1 MKILSSIMLFMLFII
16 IALIANQSK
25 LKSEYDRLKANQ
37 EILLSEN
44 EYNLNENLWYKA
56 IDSLNAVKV
65 SELQLSLNEYKKYRE
80 QDLNLI
86 KQLKINKSE
95 LQKVI
100 TSNTETINYMSIR
113 LKDTIRLDTIIN
125 IIDTIKCFT
134 YNSKWTDLQGV
145 INKDSVS
152 IQIKNR
158 ESLKV
163 IESVKYKRFLGFLWR
178 THKIKSR
185 KIDIVSENPNTS
197 IINVEAISLSK

>member
-1 MKILSSIMLFMLFII
+1 MLFMLFII

-25 LKSEYDRLKANQ
+25 LKSEYNRLKANQ

-56 IDSLNAVKV
+56 IDSLNAVKA

-86 KQLKINKSE
+86 RQLKINKSE

-134 YNSKWTDLQGV
+134 YNSKWTDLQGI

-178 THKIKSR
+178 THKIKNR

>member
-16 IALIANQSK
+16 IALIANQNK
-25 LKSEYDRLKANQ
+25 LKSEYNRLKANQ

-86 KQLKINKSE
+86 RQLKINKSE

-100 TSNTETINYMSIR
+100 TSNTETINYMSVR

-125 IIDTIKCFT
+125 IIDTIKYFT
-134 YNSKWTDLQGV
+134 YNSKWTDLQGI

>member
-25 LKSEYDRLKANQ
+25 LKSEYNRLKANQ

-100 TSNTETINYMSIR
+100 TSNAETINYMSIR

-134 YNSKWTDLQGV
+134 YNSKWTDLQGI

>member
-16 IALIANQSK
+16 IVLIANQSK

-125 IIDTIKCFT
+125 IADTIKYFT
-134 YNSKWTDLQGV
+134 YNSKWTDLQGI

>member
-1 MKILSSIMLFMLFII
+1 MLFMLFII

-25 LKSEYDRLKANQ
+25 LKSEYNRLKANQ

-100 TSNTETINYMSIR
+100 TSNAETINYMSIR

-134 YNSKWTDLQGV
+134 YNSKWTDLQGI

>member
-16 IALIANQSK
+16 IALIANHSK

-44 EYNLNENLWYKA
+44 ECTLNENLWYKA

-125 IIDTIKCFT
+125 IADTIKCFT
-134 YNSKWTDLQGV
+134 YNSKWTDLQGI

-178 THKIKSR
+178 TNKIKSR

>member
-16 IALIANQSK
+16 IVLIANQSK

-86 KQLKINKSE
+86 RQLKINKSE

-125 IIDTIKCFT
+125 TTDTIKCFT
-134 YNSKWTDLQGV
+134 YNSKWTDLQGI
-145 INKDSVS
+145 INKDSIS

>member
-16 IALIANQSK
+16 IVLIANQNK

-86 KQLKINKSE
+86 RQLKINKSE

-100 TSNTETINYMSIR
+100 TSNIETINYMSIR

-125 IIDTIKCFT
+125 IADTIKCFT
-134 YNSKWTDLQGV
+134 YNSKWTDLQGI